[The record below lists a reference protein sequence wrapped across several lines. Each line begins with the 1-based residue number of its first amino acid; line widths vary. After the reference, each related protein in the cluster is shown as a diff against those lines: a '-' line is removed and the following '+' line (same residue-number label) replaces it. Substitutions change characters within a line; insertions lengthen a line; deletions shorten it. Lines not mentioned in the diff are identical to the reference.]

1 MKVEIWS
8 DVVCPWCFI
17 GKRRFEKAVARVR
30 EKGVTEPIE
39 VVFRAYQLD
48 PTAPVGSPTPVVDAY
63 AKKFGGAA
71 RAVQILDHVT
81 RVAAGDDIEF
91 NMDIALRA
99 NTILCHR
106 ALHWVLETHGSEKQN
121 EFKEALLSEY
131 FTLGHDVGDVDI
143 VLAAADAVGCDS
155 TALRSW
161 LDAGH
166 GIDEVRGD
174 LQKALD
180 MEITGVPCFVID
192 GRYMIPGAQDTD
204 VFEQVIEKV
213 LSK

>member
-1 MKVEIWS
+1 M
-8 DVVCPWCFI
+8 
-17 GKRRFEKAVARVR
+17 ARVR

-48 PTAPVGSPTPVVDAY
+48 PTAPVGAPTPVVDAY
-63 AKKFGGAA
+63 AKKFGGTE
-71 RAVQILDHVT
+71 RAIQILNHVT
-81 RVAAGDDIEF
+81 RVAAEDAIEF

-106 ALHWVLETHGSEKQN
+106 ALHWVLQNHGAERQN
-121 EFKEALLSEY
+121 EFKEALLAEY

-143 VLAAADAVGCDS
+143 VLAAAESVGCNRES
-155 TALRSW
+155 LAAW

-166 GIDEVRGD
+166 GIDEVRND
-174 LQKALD
+174 LQSALD

-192 GRYMIPGAQDTD
+192 GRYMVPGAQDVD

>member
-1 MKVEIWS
+1 M
-8 DVVCPWCFI
+8 
-17 GKRRFEKAVARVR
+17 GRLR

-48 PTAPVGSPTPVVDAY
+48 PTAPVGAPTPVVDAY
-63 AKKFGGAA
+63 AKKFGGPE

-81 RVAAGDDIEF
+81 RVAAADDIEF

-106 ALHWVLETHGSEKQN
+106 ALHWVLETRGSESQN
-121 EFKEALLSEY
+121 ELKERLLRAY
-131 FTLGHDVGDVDI
+131 FTEGLDVGDINV
-143 VLAAADAVGCDS
+143 VLDCAEAMGCDRA
-155 TALRSW
+155 ALAGY
-161 LDAGH
+161 LENGH
-166 GIDEVRGD
+166 GTTEVRND
-174 LQKALD
+174 LQQALD

-204 VFEQVIEKV
+204 VFEQVLERV